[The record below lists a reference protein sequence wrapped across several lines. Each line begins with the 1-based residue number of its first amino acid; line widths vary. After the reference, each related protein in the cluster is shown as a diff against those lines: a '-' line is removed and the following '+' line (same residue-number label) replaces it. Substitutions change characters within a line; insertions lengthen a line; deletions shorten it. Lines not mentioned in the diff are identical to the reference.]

1 LFELEK
7 ALVASPAFAAIVPV
21 CGDLCR
27 VLIVR
32 GMPATRTI
40 VKAGQAH
47 IVVVDDEPPIRT
59 LLRNCF
65 ESEGYRVSE
74 AATGAELT
82 KLVRGGSVD
91 LITLDLTLGSESG
104 LEIARNLRAESQ
116 IPIIMVTGK
125 GDVIDRVVGLEIG
138 ADDYIAKPFH
148 LREML
153 ARVRTVLRRT
163 GGQTERGRAGSAAE
177 LTYRF
182 EDWEFNLTRRELR
195 DPEGKLCQLTTAE
208 IELLAVLIK
217 RPGHVLSRDVIMDQL
232 KGHDWAANDR
242 AIDSQISRLR
252 KKLGGDSEAS
262 GLIKTI
268 RGVGYSFTAKVAKF

>member
-1 LFELEK
+1 MS
-7 ALVASPAFAAIVPV
+7 ASGRLV
-21 CGDLCR
+21 
-27 VLIVR
+27 
-32 GMPATRTI
+32 T
-40 VKAGQAH
+40 AGQAH
-47 IVVVDDEPPIRT
+47 IVVVDDEQPIRT

-74 AATGAELT
+74 AANGVELLAHL
-82 KLVRGGSVD
+82 KSANID

-104 LEIARNLRAESQ
+104 LEIARKLRAKSN

-163 GGQTERGRAGSAAE
+163 GGQADRTSAVTVEE
-177 LTYRF
+177 LIYRF
-182 EDWEFNLTRRELR
+182 DGWEFNLTRRELH
-195 DPEGKLCQLTTAE
+195 DPGGKMCPLTTAE
-208 IELLAVLIK
+208 VELLAVLVK
-217 RPGHVLSRDVIMDQL
+217 RPGHVLSRDAIMDQL

-252 KKLGGDSEAS
+252 KKLGGDSES
-262 GLIKTI
+262 SSLIKTV
-268 RGVGYSFTAKVAKF
+268 RGAGYSFTAKVAKS

>member
-1 LFELEK
+1 
-7 ALVASPAFAAIVPV
+7 
-21 CGDLCR
+21 
-27 VLIVR
+27 
-32 GMPATRTI
+32 
-40 VKAGQAH
+40 VKAAQAH
-47 IVVVDDEPPIRT
+47 IVVVDDEQPIRT

-74 AATGAELT
+74 AATGAELLT
-82 KLVRGGSVD
+82 LLQGGNVD

-104 LEIARNLRAESQ
+104 LEIARKLRGKSQ

-125 GDVIDRVVGLEIG
+125 GDLIDRVVGLEIG

-163 GGQTERGRAGSAAE
+163 DGRAERPPTASAPE

-182 EDWEFNLTRRELR
+182 DGWEFNLTRRELR
-195 DPEGKLCQLTTAE
+195 GPGGNMCRLTTAE
-208 IELLAVLIK
+208 IELLAVLVK
-217 RPGHVLSRDVIMDQL
+217 RPGHVLSRDTIMDQL

-252 KKLGGDSEAS
+252 KKLEGDSETS

-268 RGVGYSFTAKVAKF
+268 RGVGYSFTAKVTKS

>member
-1 LFELEK
+1 
-7 ALVASPAFAAIVPV
+7 
-21 CGDLCR
+21 
-27 VLIVR
+27 
-32 GMPATRTI
+32 M
-40 VKAGQAH
+40 KAGQAH
-47 IVVVDDEPPIRT
+47 IAVVDDEQSIRT
-59 LLRNCF
+59 LLKNCF

-74 AATGAELT
+74 AATGAELLQ
-82 KLVRGGSVD
+82 LVKDGNVD

-104 LEIARNLRAESQ
+104 LEIARSLRASSQ

-125 GDVIDRVVGLEIG
+125 GDLIDRVVGLEMG

-163 GGQTERGRAGSAAE
+163 GGHKEQEPAGSPGE

-182 EDWEFNLTRRELR
+182 DGWEFNLTRRELR
-195 DPEGKLCQLTTAE
+195 DPASRLCPLTTAE
-208 IELLAVLIK
+208 IDLLAVLVK
-217 RPGHVLSRDVIMDQL
+217 RPGHVLSRDAIMDQL

-252 KKLGGDSEAS
+252 RKLDDDSEAG

-268 RGVGYSFTAKVAKF
+268 RGVGYSFTAKVTKS

>member
-1 LFELEK
+1 
-7 ALVASPAFAAIVPV
+7 
-21 CGDLCR
+21 
-27 VLIVR
+27 
-32 GMPATRTI
+32 
-40 VKAGQAH
+40 VKSSQAH

-65 ESEGYRVSE
+65 ESEGYLVSE
-74 AATGAELT
+74 AATGAELL
-82 KLVRGGSVD
+82 KLVKAGDVD

-104 LEIARNLRAESQ
+104 LEIARTLRAESQ

-153 ARVRTVLRRT
+153 ARVRTVIRRVGT
-163 GGQTERGRAGSAAE
+163 QTERAASGATAE
-177 LTYRF
+177 LTFRF
-182 EDWEFNLTRRELR
+182 DGWEFNLTRRELR
-195 DPEGKLCQLTTAE
+195 DPSGTLCQLTTAE
-208 IELLAVLIK
+208 IELLAVLVK
-217 RPGHVLSRDVIMDQL
+217 RPGHILSRDAIMDQL

-242 AIDSQISRLR
+242 AVDSQISRLR
-252 KKLGGDSEAS
+252 RKLGGGTEAS

-268 RGVGYSFTAKVAKF
+268 RGVGYSFTGKVTKP

>member
-1 LFELEK
+1 MK
-7 ALVASPAFAAIVPV
+7 A
-21 CGDLCR
+21 R
-27 VLIVR
+27 
-32 GMPATRTI
+32 
-40 VKAGQAH
+40 AH
-47 IVVVDDEPPIRT
+47 IVVVDDEQPIRT

-74 AATGAELT
+74 AATGAELL
-82 KLVRGGSVD
+82 KLVKAGDVD
-91 LITLDLTLGSESG
+91 LITLDLTLGSDSG
-104 LEIARNLRAESQ
+104 LEIARKLRAESQ

-163 GGQTERGRAGSAAE
+163 GAQPGGASAGSAGE

-182 EDWEFNLTRRELR
+182 DGWEFNLPRRELR
-195 DPEGKLCQLTTAE
+195 DPDGIMLQLTTAE
-208 IELLAVLIK
+208 IELLAVLVK
-217 RPGHVLSRDVIMDQL
+217 RPGHVLSRDAIMDQL
-232 KGHDWAANDR
+232 KGHEWAANDR

-252 KKLGGDSEAS
+252 KKLGEDFETR

-268 RGVGYSFTAKVAKF
+268 RGVGYSFTAKVTKS

>member
-1 LFELEK
+1 
-7 ALVASPAFAAIVPV
+7 V
-21 CGDLCR
+21 
-27 VLIVR
+27 
-32 GMPATRTI
+32 T
-40 VKAGQAH
+40 AGQAH
-47 IVVVDDEPPIRT
+47 IVVVDDEQPIRT

-74 AATGAELT
+74 AANGVELLAHL
-82 KLVRGGSVD
+82 KSANVD

-104 LEIARNLRAESQ
+104 LEIARKLRAKSH

-163 GGQTERGRAGSAAE
+163 GGQADRTSAVTAE
-177 LTYRF
+177 ELIYRF
-182 EDWEFNLTRRELR
+182 DGWEFNLTRRELH
-195 DPEGKLCQLTTAE
+195 DPGGKMCLLTTAE
-208 IELLAVLIK
+208 VELLAVLVK
-217 RPGHVLSRDVIMDQL
+217 RPGHVLSRDAIMDQL

-252 KKLGGDSEAS
+252 KKLGGDSES
-262 GLIKTI
+262 SSLIKTV
-268 RGVGYSFTAKVAKF
+268 RGAGYSFTAKVAKS

>member
-1 LFELEK
+1 MLT
-7 ALVASPAFAAIVPV
+7 
-21 CGDLCR
+21 
-27 VLIVR
+27 R
-32 GMPATRTI
+32 GSV

-47 IVVVDDEPPIRT
+47 IVIVDDEPPIRT
-59 LLRNCF
+59 LLRNSF
-65 ESEGYRVSE
+65 EAEGYRVSE
-74 AATGAELT
+74 AASGAELSR
-82 KLVRGGSVD
+82 LVQGGDVD
-91 LITLDLTLGSESG
+91 LITLDLTLGAESG
-104 LEIARNLRAESQ
+104 LEIARNLRAGSQ
-116 IPIIMVTGK
+116 IPIVMVTGK

-163 GGQTERGRAGSAAE
+163 GTQTEGTIAGPAAE

-182 EDWEFNLTRRELR
+182 DGWEFNLTRRELR
-195 DPEGKLCQLTTAE
+195 DPGGRLCQLTTAE
-208 IELLAVLIK
+208 IDLLAVLVR
-217 RPGHVLSRDVIMDQL
+217 RPGHVLSRDAIMDQL

-262 GLIKTI
+262 GLIKTV
-268 RGVGYSFTAKVAKF
+268 RGVGYSFTAKVAKV